1 MTIFIYVKRLCSKKG
16 ILGITCST
24 FLRSLFYIVVFHKSL
39 RLTNGSRRKLAS
51 RRITNLIS
59 TNVESLQQHLKSFA
73 LSYILISFGWDFRQA
88 CGLLATPSGGQ
99 VETVMRI
106 RDHAHF
112 FVKNICSTI

>member
-59 TNVESLQQHLKSFA
+59 TNVESLQASLWAIGNAF
-73 LSYILISFGWDFRQA
+73 WW
-88 CGLLATPSGGQ
+88 TGGNSH
-99 VETVMRI
+99 ENTGSCT
-106 RDHAHF
+106 F
-112 FVKNICSTI
+112 FC